1 MLELPDFDA
10 LSIEQEDILDIP
22 LGKSAMVIGP
32 PGTGKTVMAIYR
44 ARALHK
50 EGHDTSLLMYGKLL
64 STYTSAAV
72 KQLDL
77 GGAVSTY
84 HSWFPRI
91 WKAHYNEEP
100 PKLDTFTFDWDKCL
114 AKLMKN
120 PIPRKKLHI
129 LIDEGQ
135 DMPADFYLV
144 VNQVAASLTVF
155 ADENQRITDQQ
166 STIDDIKAST
176 GISDVRELTR
186 NYRNTLPIA
195 KFAATFYTGLRTG
208 IPNLPPSSARGE
220 KPALYQHDNM
230 FAELASVVTYERNYP
245 DHTIGVIV
253 PKRELIKKMYNRLKD
268 KTKNPVQVYMSQKPG
283 ETPLPKIDFGAPGV
297 KIVTH
302 ASAKGLEFH
311 AVFLPQINTYWGD
324 PASDDVKM
332 KMYVLSS
339 RARRV
344 LNLSYTGDGT
354 PTHVDALPLALMKDR
369 R

>member
-22 LGKSAMVIGP
+22 LGDSTMVIGP

-77 GGAVSTY
+77 GGTVSTY

-91 WKAHYNEEP
+91 WKAYYNEEP

-120 PIPRKKLHI
+120 PIPKKNLHI

-135 DMPADFYLV
+135 DMPTDFYMV
-144 VNQVAASLTVF
+144 VKQVAASLTVF

-166 STIDDIKAST
+166 STIEDIKAST

-195 KFAATFYTGLRTG
+195 KFAAQFYTGLRTG
-208 IPNLPPSSARGE
+208 IPNLPPNSARGE
-220 KPALYQHDNM
+220 KPNLYCLDNM
-230 FAELASVVTYERNYP
+230 FDELASVVTYERNYP
-245 DHTIGVIV
+245 DHSIGVIV
-253 PKRELIKKMYNRLKD
+253 PKKVLVKKVYNRLKG
-268 KTKNPVQVYMSQKPG
+268 KTKNPVQVYMNQKPG
-283 ETPLPKIDFGAPGV
+283 EESLPKINFGSPGV
-297 KIVTH
+297 KVVTH
-302 ASAKGLEFH
+302 ASAKGLEFQ

-324 PASDDVKM
+324 PASDEVKM

-339 RARRV
+339 RAKRV
-344 LNLSYTGDGT
+344 LNLSYTGEGT
-354 PTHVDALPLALMKDR
+354 PGHVDALPLGLMEDR